1 MLWGFLFTGASCAL
15 FAGFAEFFTQLYITD
30 PDVIPWSVTRIL
42 RVERHEWLIAIYEIA
57 ASCLRGMG
65 VSLLPALITMFGSC
79 IFRIIWI
86 YTAFAWNPTYE
97 TLMDV
102 YPVSWIAMGIAM
114 LAAYWY
120 TRRKLFYLSG
130 ECVPED

>member
-1 MLWGFLFTGASCAL
+1 
-15 FAGFAEFFTQLYITD
+15 
-30 PDVIPWSVTRIL
+30 
-42 RVERHEWLIAIYEIA
+42 
-57 ASCLRGMG
+57 MG

-86 YTAFAWNPTYE
+86 YTAFAWSPTFE

-120 TRRKLFYLSG
+120 IRRKFFIERGG
-130 ECVPED
+130 ECVPEE